1 MLTTFTS
8 FRLISSDLG
17 KSIARTSSQPVVARE
32 IDYYNK
38 TIGSIKS
45 IEAFVKNDRVFKFAM
60 KSFGLEDMDY
70 AKAFMKKLDTS
81 NNPASHAGQGCERAG
96 GRIGPPIRG
105 GIIGFARPAGAPA
118 SPYRHAAAYFARSQ
132 TRRRM
137 L

>member
-1 MLTTFTS
+1 M
-8 FRLISSDLG
+8 
-17 KSIARTSSQPVVARE
+17 
-32 IDYYNK
+32 
-38 TIGSIKS
+38 
-45 IEAFVKNDRVFKFAM
+45 
-60 KSFGLEDMDY
+60 
-70 AKAFMKKLDTS
+70 KLDTS

>member
-1 MLTTFTS
+1 MKAS
-8 FRLISSDLG
+8 AYG
-17 KSIARTSSQPVVARE
+17 IAANRATVLAAAELRFAERSKVAQ
-32 IDYYNK
+32 NQ
-38 TIGSIKS
+38 
-45 IEAFVKNDRVFKFAM
+45 
-60 KSFGLEDMDY
+60 
-70 AKAFMKKLDTS
+70 KLDTS

>member
-1 MLTTFTS
+1 MGAYSIVTTTVDS
-8 FRLISSDLG
+8 REAADSI
-17 KSIARTSSQPVVARE
+17 IARVLDE
-32 IDYYNK
+32 
-38 TIGSIKS
+38 
-45 IEAFVKNDRVFKFAM
+45 
-60 KSFGLEDMDY
+60 
-70 AKAFMKKLDTS
+70 KLDTS